1 MNRRGEEDRRI
12 QICSASDEVRQLYV
26 DNASFEQL
34 EEMMKDAPPY
44 LDNTHALK
52 YHIELVK

>member
-1 MNRRGEEDRRI
+1 M
-12 QICSASDEVRQLYV
+12 YV